1 MDNSSVRRVRMVN
14 NRPSLPLDGEDTLP
28 LICALSDFPGAD
40 SRTYQAQKNIAAF
53 CRAGINLVACDTN
66 LPLGWYKAAEG
77 DYDALR
83 AELSYVLNANP
94 DAQRCCED
102 EGVSVLADS
111 EIMMLYTN
119 NAGEKTIRLRNG
131 RTIAHTLPAY
141 TALALDAQTG
151 AVLM

>member
-1 MDNSSVRRVRMVN
+1 M
-14 NRPSLPLDGEDTLP
+14 
-28 LICALSDFPGAD
+28 
-40 SRTYQAQKNIAAF
+40 
-53 CRAGINLVACDTN
+53 
-66 LPLGWYKAAEG
+66 
-77 DYDALR
+77 

-102 EGVSVLADS
+102 EGVSVLADG
-111 EIMMLYTN
+111 EIVMLYTN
-119 NAGEKTIRLRNG
+119 NAGEKIIRLRNG

>member
-1 MDNSSVRRVRMVN
+1 MHGEQPPLASAGRRRHAPADL
-14 NRPSLPLDGEDTLP
+14 R
-28 LICALSDFPGAD
+28 ALGFPGRGQPHLSGAEKHH
-40 SRTYQAQKNIAAF
+40 RVPP
-53 CRAGINLVACDTN
+53 GINLVACDTN

-77 DYDALR
+77 DYDALM
-83 AELSYVLNANP
+83 AELSHVLDANP

-102 EGVSVLADS
+102 EGVSVLADG
-111 EIMMLYTN
+111 EIVMLYTN

>member
-14 NRPSLPLDGEDTLP
+14 NRPSLLLDGEDTLP

-40 SRTYQAQKNIAAF
+40 SRTYQAHKNIAAF

-66 LPLGWYKAAEG
+66 LLLGRYKAAEG

-83 AELSYVLNANP
+83 AELSYVLDANP

-102 EGVSVLADS
+102 EGVSVLADG
-111 EIMMLYTN
+111 EIVCSTPITRAKRPSACAM
-119 NAGEKTIRLRNG
+119 AGRSRTRCRPIRRW
-131 RTIAHTLPAY
+131 RSTRRPA
-141 TALALDAQTG
+141 LC
-151 AVLM
+151 